1 MQNQCISRFTFDGQL
16 QISLTV
22 TAIPN
27 TQSLWRPPRNL
38 IRHPVLVFI
47 VSSVMSEIIV
57 NYLKSLKTNQVGE
70 GQVQEVAVEVEVE
83 VLL

>member
-38 IRHPVLVFI
+38 IKHPVLVFI

-70 GQVQEVAVEVEVE
+70 GQVQEVEVEVEVE